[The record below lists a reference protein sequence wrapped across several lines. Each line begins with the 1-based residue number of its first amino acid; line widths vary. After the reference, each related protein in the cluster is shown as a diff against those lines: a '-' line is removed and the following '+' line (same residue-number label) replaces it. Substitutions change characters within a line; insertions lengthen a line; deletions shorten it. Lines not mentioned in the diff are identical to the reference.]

1 MDSARETLN
10 TTIDYIFL
18 PDLESEQ
25 KNAYI
30 EKALSLCETI
40 IAHDP
45 DDFKTKFDR
54 AFLEA
59 YNVSGKV
66 AKHDEALE
74 SFEKCAAMF
83 FDALSKSE
91 ISSKEKA
98 EMLADV
104 SVKLERLLHR
114 FTDAGRIVSLLAQTV
129 ARLNPNF
136 TDAEVYVTCPD
147 VLFKDASEGIIEAAL
162 HFGKIIP
169 RFAKVDSENSFAC
182 AAYVAQKII
191 SEVVAAPA
199 FAYDQ
204 NFFNEHR
211 DWLVTMVK
219 VVKTSAPHEVY
230 YIPEPDYSFCFEPFS
245 DMLMAD
251 YKKSLLHDFITSTN
265 RSAEVEAIQRYWEH
279 HADEKKEL
287 EEQQQKLKKEV
298 EESTAV
304 LDRNQQIVDSA
315 DRKREQE
322 IRLEKKKVTKTEE
335 ELAELKKQLSVQGLF
350 QFTRKKELRAEIEG
364 KEQELAAAS
373 KAFDEVRKK
382 LDHAFLAETRE
393 ARQAVRASEKAITAA
408 KIALDKIQ
416 AKLKNPL
423 QS

>member
-18 PDLESEQ
+18 PDSKSEQ
-25 KNAYI
+25 IHAYI

-59 YNVSGKV
+59 YRVCGTT

-74 SFEKCAAMF
+74 SFRECTAMF
-83 FDALSKSE
+83 FDALSKAE
-91 ISSKEKA
+91 ISGKEKA

-104 SVKLERLLHR
+104 SVKVEKLFENH
-114 FTDAGRIVSLLAQTV
+114 TNTCKMISLVVQTA

-169 RFAKVDSENSFAC
+169 RFAKVDSESSFAC

-265 RSAEVEAIQRYWEH
+265 HSAEVEAIQRYWEH

-298 EESTAV
+298 EEHTAV
-304 LDRNQQIVDSA
+304 FDRNQQLVDSA

-322 IRLEKKKVTKTEE
+322 IRPEKKKVTKIEE

-393 ARQAVRASEKAITAA
+393 ARQAARASEKAITAA